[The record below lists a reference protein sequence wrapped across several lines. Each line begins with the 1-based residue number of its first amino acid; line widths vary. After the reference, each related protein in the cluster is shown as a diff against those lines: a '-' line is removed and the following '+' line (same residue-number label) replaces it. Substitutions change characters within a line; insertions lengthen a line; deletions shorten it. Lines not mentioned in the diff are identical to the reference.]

1 MKFLFLTLLLIC
13 IVQALLLRRFLHWL
27 NTWQRL
33 CENSNEANKKLMAE
47 TLELATMLAEAQTER
62 DLYKK
67 ACEGS
72 ENCRK
77 KLVAEKRSLMAE
89 LPLSP
94 IQN

>member
-1 MKFLFLTLLLIC
+1 MNLLILTLLLVC
-13 IVQALLLRRFLHWL
+13 IVQALMLRRFLRWL
-27 NTWQRL
+27 NTWQNI
-33 CENSNEANKKLMAE
+33 CENSNAANQRLMAE